1 MNTMKSNNHNDEIK
15 DASIG
20 EEAIKSWDKKGLLP
34 SLAPQITHVLSRHID
49 LNKGEDIK
57 DIESMFRGIKDND
70 DSAYESFNE
79 FTKTLLVNEHYQRN
93 LDELTRATYPT
104 TTNK

>member
-1 MNTMKSNNHNDEIK
+1 
-15 DASIG
+15 
-20 EEAIKSWDKKGLLP
+20 
-34 SLAPQITHVLSRHID
+34 
-49 LNKGEDIK
+49 
-57 DIESMFRGIKDND
+57 MFRGIKDND

-93 LDELTRATYPT
+93 LDELTRAAYPT